1 MKNTKQPTYES
12 NPSGKGNTSSGG
24 LRLPACPNCGKRMN
38 PLVAWLYK
46 TKGEY
51 CCPACGVC
59 SNVVADPKTPGFG
72 AVTVAIS
79 VVILLLFLFV
89 FGGMNL
95 LGMILLL
102 VPFFLF
108 TLLSP
113 FLVRLQ
119 KMPSVPKSVKEQTPQ
134 HTTRPRVDPSNVNR
148 YPPYPYPSS
157 SHSTPRTPPP
167 AYRQSSP
174 TRQNSAARNPQAR
187 PIQNPS
193 ARAPQTRPPQSS
205 YPSATRS
212 APVQQNRPPAST
224 RPAGEKNAPSRPART
239 PTAQPKLFDT
249 AEFGKRAPRDFSH
262 YQDK

>member
-1 MKNTKQPTYES
+1 MKNTKQPTYHS
-12 NPSGKGNTSSGG
+12 HHSGKGNTSTGG
-24 LRLPACPNCGKRMN
+24 LRLPVCPNCGKRMN

-51 CCPACGVC
+51 CCPACGIH

-72 AVTVAIS
+72 AVAVAIS

-89 FGGMNL
+89 FGGINL
-95 LGMILLL
+95 LGILLIL

-119 KMPSVPKSVKEQTPQ
+119 KMPSVPQSVKEQIPQ
-134 HTTRPRVDPSNVNR
+134 RPAHPRVDQRNINR
-148 YPPYPYPSS
+148 YPPYSYPPSS
-157 SHSTPRTPPP
+157 RSVPRATPP

-174 TRQNSAARNPQAR
+174 SRPNYTSRTSQARPAQNPAVRAPQAR
-187 PIQNPS
+187 P
-193 ARAPQTRPPQSS
+193 PQHSS
-205 YPSATRS
+205 PVIRS
-212 APVQQNRPPAST
+212 EPTAQNRPPVSSRPPASNHPPT
-224 RPAGEKNAPSRPART
+224 RPSRTLSDR
-239 PTAQPKLFDT
+239 PKLFDT
-249 AEFGKRAPRDFSH
+249 AEFGTRAPRDFSH